1 MMVYKSTPQ
10 AGSTDHTL
18 EEAGPGEGTVELS
31 LEGQGRDKLRK
42 KGSIRLMSL
51 DFIIQAMQR

>member
-1 MMVYKSTPQ
+1 MVHKSTPQ
-10 AGSTDHTL
+10 AGSTDHML

-31 LEGQGRDKLRK
+31 LEGQGRDKLQK

-51 DFIIQAMQR
+51 DFIIQAM